1 VHTVSPL
8 HLLENQEHS
17 ADTLVQVNDLNS
29 NFPILLLN
37 MARIGDLYICNGFS
51 KDLWQGL
58 IARTFSNAN
67 DGFLFSDRG
76 IFSPML
82 VNRKGLP
89 IHVLPLLVRLHCVT
103 LQQAVPVD

>member
-58 IARTFSNAN
+58 IARTFS
-67 DGFLFSDRG
+67 
-76 IFSPML
+76 
-82 VNRKGLP
+82 